1 MSIND
6 FESLEEP
13 LYEFTSA
20 TFTVDGVTESDPD
33 EQIVSKVGSAVKAAM
48 AAKTALA
55 DATAEAI
62 DSASTFGYEL
72 GVLDTVEKIALM
84 FENSD
89 SACGGWAAA
98 VVRGEVDPGQ
108 IDKI

>member
-1 MSIND
+1 MDNFD
-6 FESLEEP
+6 K
-13 LYEFTSA
+13 
-20 TFTVDGVTESDPD
+20 DD
-33 EQIVSKVGSAVKAAM
+33 EIVSKIGGAVRAAM

-72 GVLDTVEKIALM
+72 GAEDMKVRIIEM

-89 SACGGWAAA
+89 SACSGWAI
-98 VVRGEVDPGQ
+98 GLIQE
-108 IDKI
+108 KF

>member
-1 MSIND
+1 MDNFD
-6 FESLEEP
+6 K
-13 LYEFTSA
+13 
-20 TFTVDGVTESDPD
+20 DD
-33 EQIVSKVGSAVKAAM
+33 EIVSKIGGAVRAAM

-72 GVLDTVEKIALM
+72 GSEDMKVRIIEL

-89 SACGGWAAA
+89 SACSGWAI
-98 VVRGEVDPGQ
+98 GLIQE
-108 IDKI
+108 KL